1 MNSISMTHSYP
12 KPAVKLYSLKE
23 FQLNA
28 SRPTFVIVNHW
39 LFIYIYCTF
48 NIIDQYTHN
57 CIVIL
62 ESCCTANGLIW
73 TVSKH
78 RQTREEAER
87 KQDIDEFLSPCE
99 LVRPT
104 RLKPEIGRNEK
115 GGIKFRDK

>member
-1 MNSISMTHSYP
+1 MTHSYP
-12 KPAVKLYSLKE
+12 KPAIKLYSLKE
-23 FQLNA
+23 FRLNA
-28 SRPTFVIVNHW
+28 SRPTFIIVV
-39 LFIYIYCTF
+39 IYIYCTF
-48 NIIDQYTHN
+48 NITDQYTHN

-62 ESCCTANGLIW
+62 ESCCPANGLIW

-78 RQTREEAER
+78 RRTCEEVEW
-87 KQDIDEFLSPCE
+87 KQDIDESLSLCE